1 MHVPLQFF
9 SICFWLFS
17 FKWKSKAYELAS
29 FSAFC
34 ISLSKITVKCF
45 IHALKHWTQ
54 SQRIFLHRFTFIF
67 VTSNIKEQA
76 SFKKQPPQVFFKM
89 LENSQENKV
98 TGLSLQI
105 LLKKWARHRCFSNTT
120 HFSEHHPFYRARTTA
135 IVFSSFHLKSLA
147 FPFTFMTIQQK

>member
-1 MHVPLQFF
+1 MFPYSFLVFVFDYFLLSEKARHMN
-9 SICFWLFS
+9 WLHFRP
-17 FKWKSKAYELAS
+17 FAY
-29 FSAFC
+29 
-34 ISLSKITVKCF
+34 LSKIAVKCF

-54 SQRIFLHRFTFIF
+54 SQRIFSQRFTFIF

-105 LLKKWARHRCFSNTT
+105 LLKKWARHRCFS
-120 HFSEHHPFYRARTTA
+120 EHHPFYRARTTA